1 MYSIVEKEVGHIELS
16 GVVCITN
23 ADKVESELLAILQ
36 KSNSTKLFISD
47 LNDFDS
53 SLAALLLS
61 LQRNA
66 VKNNI
71 NLYLML
77 KQHNIEMLLKS
88 YNAYELF
95 TYLN

>member
-23 ADKVESELLAILQ
+23 TDKVESELLAILQ

-53 SLAALLLS
+53 SLVALLLS

>member
-36 KSNSTKLFISD
+36 KSKSTKLFISD

-53 SLAALLLS
+53 SLVALLLS

-88 YNAYELF
+88 YNTYELF

>member
-1 MYSIVEKEVGHIELS
+1 MYSIVEKEGGYINLS
-16 GVVCITN
+16 GVVCLSN
-23 ADKVESELLAILQ
+23 ADKVEHELLTILHNA
-36 KSNSTKLFISD
+36 KCIKLRISD

-53 SLAALLLS
+53 SLVALLLS

-71 NLYLML
+71 DLYLSL
-77 KQHNIEMLLKS
+77 QQHSVEMLLKS
-88 YNAYELF
+88 YNTYELF